1 MHVLLQILY
10 TYRPHCKKG
19 HRGYAALWLH
29 SMVRIES
36 ILYNDDALFIQW
48 QYFSKLNEVYLEI
61 WVTFVYGEYPLC
73 C

>member
-1 MHVLLQILY
+1 M
-10 TYRPHCKKG
+10 
-19 HRGYAALWLH
+19 WLH